1 MDGARLLSHL
11 NAFLDNSTQIDYKT
25 TAFITHWFFLL
36 YYIHLILLSVRCECV
51 FFQTQYFSHFSISF
65 FNHCLW
71 FSLREN
77 RCFFSLLLSSSW
89 LHLISIH
96 AVSALCNV
104 HVWCVMHDDRV
115 GCGLFRSI
123 VLSRIRQNSEKKI
136 ETRSFFVCKK
146 MNCTLDVFEEDR
158 EIDIRLLP
166 YFYSTFFDFFSIR
179 SFRFRFYLQC
189 LCVFF
194 YSFEAKR

>member
-1 MDGARLLSHL
+1 MHSLTIAHKSTIKLQHLLHIDFFYCIIFISFCFRFGVSVCFFRQNISLTFRFHFSTIVCG
-11 NAFLDNSTQIDYKT
+11 FLSVKIVV
-25 TAFITHWFFLL
+25 FFLSCFRL
-36 YYIHLILLSVRCECV
+36 PDCIWYQYTRWVHCAMCMCDVWCTTTVWAVGCSVR
-51 FFQTQYFSHFSISF
+51 
-65 FNHCLW
+65 
-71 FSLREN
+71 
-77 RCFFSLLLSSSW
+77 
-89 LHLISIH
+89 
-96 AVSALCNV
+96 
-104 HVWCVMHDDRV
+104 
-115 GCGLFRSI
+115 LFCPEYDKIAR
-123 VLSRIRQNSEKKI
+123 KKI

-158 EIDIRLLP
+158 EIDIWLLP